1 MNAPVEKTWTI
12 PNRLELLPAVSRDVH
27 DWLETHKLSSRAKY
41 VGRLAVEEVAGNAIK
56 YGFPGGGDH
65 EIRVRIAVGRDYLRL
80 DFTDDGIPFDP
91 TQYPSPDLTVPV
103 AQRKIGGLGIYYM
116 HIKSDSMTYCRKD
129 GKNILTIG
137 MNGQRNRID

>member
-1 MNAPVEKTWTI
+1 MNAPVEKSWTI

-27 DWLETHKLSSRAKY
+27 DWLETHNLSSRAKY

-65 EIRVRIAVGRDYLRL
+65 EIRVRIAVERDYLRL

-91 TQYPSPDLTVPV
+91 TAAPEADITLGVEERP
-103 AQRKIGGLGIYYM
+103 IGGLGIFLVRKIM
-116 HIKSDSMTYCRKD
+116 DSVEYRRENGRNRLIMI
-129 GKNILTIG
+129 KNI
-137 MNGQRNRID
+137 